1 MTLMM
6 MMSMTM
12 SDRGRHIGQASQ
24 VVSPVKDLLTPPI
37 SKFLVS
43 VLVKVTTGGA
53 MIEEDNKET
62 IPQMF

>member
-24 VVSPVKDLLTPPI
+24 VWPPVKDLLTPPI

-43 VLVKVTTGGA
+43 VLVKVTLELIIMNMGQQLGV
-53 MIEEDNKET
+53 
-62 IPQMF
+62 Q